1 MESWGFWIFLSV
13 FVICDCWVFLS
24 SHESFFQTHESDVEK
39 RLCKRKHGDPYEEHY

>member
-24 SHESFFQTHESDVEK
+24 GHESFFQTHESKVEK
-39 RLCKRKHGDPYEEHY
+39 RLRKKKARGSGEEHY